1 MLSGGTMQM
10 PTMTTE
16 LFRHTGP
23 NTAIVEQLRE
33 THPSRQPSGIW
44 VFPRRWRWSALLIEV
59 AAKDSIPTLQVN
71 TAHRLNVQGGY
82 TRSFIIRAQ
91 THSDPLQDYVRG
103 IDARGF
109 QREGRVFAMHQ
120 GKPDTH
126 PTVVQQFASGFR
138 GEQPSP
144 SVIEA
149 AVQLFTTGSAET
161 DAPEFTVDVDGA
173 LSIDLR
179 LNNGLRML
187 AELTIDGSLDAGF
200 YDDRSDDGRVQEV
213 KYLPQTTA
221 EELIAYITQ
230 SLCQFHQTT

>member
-1 MLSGGTMQM
+1 
-10 PTMTTE
+10 MTNE
-16 LFRHTGP
+16 LFRHTGA
-23 NTAIVEQLRE
+23 NTMIGEQLRE
-33 THPSRQPSGIW
+33 TPPSRQPSNIW
-44 VFPRRWRWSALLIEV
+44 VFPRGGQWSDLPIEG
-59 AAKDSIPTLQVN
+59 AAKDSITTFQLD
-71 TAHRLNVQGGY
+71 TARWLNAQDGY
-82 TRSFIIRAQ
+82 TQSFIIRAD
-91 THSDPLQDYVRG
+91 TYLESLQDYVRG
-103 IDARGF
+103 IDALGL
-109 QREGRVFAMHQ
+109 QRRGRVFAAHPV
-120 GKPDTH
+120 KPDTR

-138 GEQPSP
+138 GKQPLP

-149 AVQLFTTGSAET
+149 AVQIVTTGSAET

-179 LNNGLRML
+179 LDNGLRML

-200 YDDRSDDGRVQEV
+200 YDDRGDDGRVQEV